1 MINDKHKINYVNNQV
16 EFLHKQN
23 LRLCEAILKVK
34 SNDDLITIRN
44 SLKNN
49 RYHIEVPKIN
59 EVADFDTKSVEY
71 DLLLAEL
78 NEKDL
83 KIKELEE
90 LSQNNDFIA
99 LNNSGIKISSIEIE
113 NQVSDNEEIYR
124 LLESNYESLQIKHK
138 FLLNKADSDS
148 KKFNKKIQQANK

>member
-1 MINDKHKINYVNNQV
+1 MSMINDKHKINYVNNQV

-34 SNDDLITIRN
+34 SDDDLITIRN

-78 NEKDL
+78 NEKDI

-99 LNNSGIKISSIEIE
+99 FK
-113 NQVSDNEEIYR
+113 
-124 LLESNYESLQIKHK
+124 
-138 FLLNKADSDS
+138 
-148 KKFNKKIQQANK
+148 

>member
-34 SNDDLITIRN
+34 SDDDLITIRN

-78 NEKDL
+78 NEKDIKLYL
-83 KIKELEE
+83 KKER
-90 LSQNNDFIA
+90 NMD
-99 LNNSGIKISSIEIE
+99 SGFRVLREKVPF
-113 NQVSDNEEIYR
+113 QW
-124 LLESNYESLQIKHK
+124 
-138 FLLNKADSDS
+138 
-148 KKFNKKIQQANK
+148 